1 MFLQKI
7 KILEPKEL
15 PISLMPNEFRDE
27 LSILWNIGE
36 CTTINIDGETVTVDT
51 NCIIFVSEFFMKLE
65 TNSTDFR
72 LIQFNKI
79 FLNPFDSDLQANEYL
94 MIFYGMHAVDFLPK
108 ITLKAEELPLFE
120 TTWEN
125 LILENE
131 QAKNPVMESL
141 LRNSFQRFLLLC
153 NKIHMETKFDVAIDF
168 KDLRVVRQFQHLVN
182 TNFKELTKVSEY
194 AEILKIS
201 PKKISELF
209 GCCYDRKA
217 SELIADRRNLYA
229 KRQLI
234 YSDELIKNIA
244 YDLNFSDSQTF
255 SHFFKKQN
263 GLSPDEFRQEARNK

>member
-1 MFLQKI
+1 
-7 KILEPKEL
+7 
-15 PISLMPNEFRDE
+15 
-27 LSILWNIGE
+27 
-36 CTTINIDGETVTVDT
+36 
-51 NCIIFVSEFFMKLE
+51 
-65 TNSTDFR
+65 
-72 LIQFNKI
+72 
-79 FLNPFDSDLQANEYL
+79 
-94 MIFYGMHAVDFLPK
+94 
-108 ITLKAEELPLFE
+108 
-120 TTWEN
+120 
-125 LILENE
+125 
-131 QAKNPVMESL
+131 
-141 LRNSFQRFLLLC
+141 
-153 NKIHMETKFDVAIDF
+153 METKFDVAIDI